1 MLYLPG
7 NKAKNKHVQIL
18 NVSIYCNQKYI
29 AQQMTSH
36 IISNKS
42 YIYHSECVRMIS
54 ILLVDWYGII
64 IIIYISTFLICENF
78 SIYKCKDSQLSHR
91 KWLYNIVG
99 VTTDNLYI
107 IGI

>member
-1 MLYLPG
+1 M
-7 NKAKNKHVQIL
+7 QIL
-18 NVSIYCNQKYI
+18 NVSIYCNPKYI
-29 AQQMTSH
+29 AQQMTTH
-36 IISNKS
+36 ILYQVNHTFH
-42 YIYHSECVRMIS
+42 HSECVRMIS

-64 IIIYISTFLICENF
+64 IIIYKSTFLICENF